1 MAAAFT
7 VQQSRPTNHSSELHT
22 VRCKAGGDAA
32 AAAAADNKVPN
43 RGKRGSSMWKRK
55 HR

>member
-1 MAAAFT
+1 VAAAFT
-7 VQQSRPTNHSSELHT
+7 VQQSRPTNQSSELHT
-22 VRCKAGGDAA
+22 ARCKAGGDE
-32 AAAAADNKVPN
+32 AAAADNKVLN